1 MISLRSTKERKHA
14 LAGNGPIVDRARAAL
29 GRVALQFGSV
39 IGTTHT
45 SVTVRT
51 GDGIVLSLSYDPG
64 NFVFS
69 RVYNLTVSTVLPA
82 GSGAPSGVRVSHKDR
97 SGARYVKQDAGAST
111 AAVDRLNL
119 AVRPHIDGI
128 DVHSSA
134 ITAKGGERT
143 FSVTP
148 LGGSYVWV
156 LIPPVFKATALP
168 PGEPDR
174 ILALIRAVRG
184 VEAETAKN
192 ERSTV

>member
-1 MISLRSTKERKHA
+1 VITPRSKKERKHA
-14 LAGNGPIVDRARAAL
+14 LAGNGPIVDRARDAL
-29 GRVALQFGSV
+29 RRVAPQFGNV
-39 IGTTHT
+39 IEATQT

-51 GDGIVLSLSYDPG
+51 GDGIELSLSYDPG

-69 RVYNLTVSTVLPA
+69 RVYNLTISTALPA
-82 GSGAPSGVRVSHKDR
+82 GSGAPSGVRISHKDR
-97 SGARYVKQDAGAST
+97 AGSRYIKEGAGAET

-119 AVRPHIDGI
+119 AARPHLGGI
-128 DVHSSA
+128 DVLSSA
-134 ITAKGGERT
+134 ISARNGERIFT
-143 FSVTP
+143 VTP

-184 VEAETAKN
+184 LEAATAKN
-192 ERSTV
+192 ERQTA